1 MQILTVGSADF
12 IGSRSSRQLSKKG
25 LKQHEYS

>member
-1 MQILTVGSADF
+1 MQILTTGSANF
-12 IGSRSSRQLSKKG
+12 IGSLLSRQLSKKG